1 MSYDRTFLAKYHVD
15 FISMPIP
22 VADTS
27 SSTILLPI
35 NFEPSNYDIIC
46 GRGKACYDHIGNR
59 RFRVTADINLHKY
72 MNAASRFE
80 KSLVVNSIVD
90 QIKETSSSTCGGF
103 VKKDPLTGR
112 WYALGDEPSREK
124 IGHTLRVAA
133 AVASK
138 SVCKRQS
145 ASSIERYNCQ
155 NMQRTC
161 LLASQEAIFTSL
173 IENAKAK
180 ANKRRTFSAQ
190 TA

>member
-1 MSYDRTFLAKYHVD
+1 MSYDRTFLTKYHVD

-59 RFRVTADINLHKY
+59 RFRITADINLHKY

-90 QIKETSSSTCGGF
+90 QIKETSSSSCGGF
-103 VKKDPLTGR
+103 VKKDPLSGR

-161 LLASQEAIFTSL
+161 LLASQEAIFASL
-173 IENAKAK
+173 TEKAK